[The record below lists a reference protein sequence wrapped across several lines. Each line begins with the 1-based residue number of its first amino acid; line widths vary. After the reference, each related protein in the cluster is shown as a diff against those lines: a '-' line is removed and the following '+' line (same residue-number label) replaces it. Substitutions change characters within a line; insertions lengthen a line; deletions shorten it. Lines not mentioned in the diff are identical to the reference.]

1 MNYSEQKLNCEINQ
15 MTDCLADKDVWDTHA
30 SWYQSLQYIFKNHTL
45 CWNWR
50 PGSKLTVEQRV
61 FNQSLWP
68 SYELK
73 TVANVSTTRIMTQP
87 MQQYTSLNKPVYRF
101 SVLIYIKIEF
111 ILEYLKWL
119 TTFGSTFGRGKKKL
133 FSHFFSEFLDKLTN
147 KNMKFHKRLIEGFA
161 ARK

>member
-1 MNYSEQKLNCEINQ
+1 M
-15 MTDCLADKDVWDTHA
+15 
-30 SWYQSLQYIFKNHTL
+30 
-45 CWNWR
+45 
-50 PGSKLTVEQRV
+50 

-119 TTFGSTFGRGKKKL
+119 TTFGSTFGREKKKL
-133 FSHFFSEFLDKLTN
+133 FSHFFSEFLDKLPN
-147 KNMKFHKRLIEGFA
+147 KNMKFQKRLIEGFA